1 MNYIVQ
7 LSKDMAPAKLIAMIG
22 GFLLVAFMA
31 IIFFMKSSSENYVP
45 LYGNLDLKDSNKI
58 VSELESQSIPFQLR
72 AEGSEIL
79 VPENKVLRLRMSMA
93 QSGIPSKGAL
103 VGYEIFDN
111 SDSLGTSNFVQNVN
125 LLRALEGELART
137 IGAFSNIDSARV
149 HLVIPKKELFSREK
163 QTPSASIILSMK
175 GSARL
180 AKEQINA
187 VGHLVATA
195 VPGLELSKI
204 TIVDTTG
211 RSLKLGSK
219 DENDPGMIASNS
231 EDFRVSYENR
241 LNNTIE
247 DLLEQSL
254 GLGHVKAQVSAEIN
268 FDRIVTNYETF
279 DPSST
284 VVRSVQEISDKGSAS
299 EKAASDNVSV
309 AGNLPGG
316 QGGADGNQSSNSNEH
331 TDTTTNYEIS
341 KTIKNHI
348 SETGVV
354 KRLSVA
360 VLVDGI
366 YKTDKK
372 TGEVT
377 YTPRTDQE
385 LKKYES
391 LIKSAVG
398 FDESRNDKIEIV
410 NMQFIAD
417 LSTLTEESTMNW
429 FKRELPNIVQTVV
442 IGIVVILVLLLVVRP
457 VALKA
462 FEVTKEDLEEA
473 ENLDVEEAPE
483 KPKDFAPPTVDL
495 LQEPMIDIAKIEA
508 KFKNNNSYKS
518 VNDIVT
524 KYPQETVNALRK
536 WINKG

>member
-1 MNYIVQ
+1 
-7 LSKDMAPAKLIAMIG
+7 
-22 GFLLVAFMA
+22 
-31 IIFFMKSSSENYVP
+31 
-45 LYGNLDLKDSNKI
+45 
-58 VSELESQSIPFQLR
+58 
-72 AEGSEIL
+72 
-79 VPENKVLRLRMSMA
+79 MA

-180 AKEQINA
+180 SKEQINA

-231 EDFRVSYENR
+231 EDFRISYENR
-241 LNNTIE
+241 LSNTIE

-284 VVRSVQEISDKGSAS
+284 VVRSVQEISDKGSSS
-299 EKAASDNVSV
+299 EKGSSDNVSV
-309 AGNLPGG
+309 AGSLPGG
-316 QGGADGNQSSNSNEH
+316 QGGADGSQNSNNNEH

-366 YKTDKK
+366 YNTDKK

-398 FDESRNDKIEIV
+398 FDDSRGDKIEIV
-410 NMQFIAD
+410 NMQFVTD
-417 LSTLTEESTMNW
+417 LSTLAEESTMSW
-429 FKRELPNIVQTVV
+429 FKRELPNIVQTIV

-473 ENLDVEEAPE
+473 ENLEVEEAPV
-483 KPKDFAPPTVDL
+483 KPKDVAPPSVDL

-508 KFKNNNSYKS
+508 KFKNNNSSKS
-518 VNDIVT
+518 INDIAT

-536 WINKG
+536 WINNG